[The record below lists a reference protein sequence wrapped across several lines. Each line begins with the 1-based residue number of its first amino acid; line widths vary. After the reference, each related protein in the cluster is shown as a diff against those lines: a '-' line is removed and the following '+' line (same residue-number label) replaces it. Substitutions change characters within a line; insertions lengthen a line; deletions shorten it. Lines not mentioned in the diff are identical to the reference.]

1 MGLVMKIKMMTFK
14 TTMMMMLMMVM
25 MMGRTVI
32 WGVGMAGWEDQSPIE
47 GKAPVRGVDNCLHS
61 LGNYDDDDDFG
72 DLIII

>member
-1 MGLVMKIKMMTFK
+1 MKIKMMTFK
-14 TTMMMMLMMVM
+14 TTMMMMLM

>member
-1 MGLVMKIKMMTFK
+1 MKIKMMTFK

-25 MMGRTVI
+25 MRTVI
-32 WGVGMAGWEDQSPIE
+32 WGVGMVGWEDQSPIE

-72 DLIII
+72 DLIMI

>member
-1 MGLVMKIKMMTFK
+1 MKIKMMTFK

-25 MMGRTVI
+25 MLGRAVI

-72 DLIII
+72 DLIMI